1 MLDLRFIRDNPGAVR
16 DAIAKKGVDLDLE
29 ELLAIDRETNAVLV
43 EIETLRAGKNRLS
56 KEIPKAP
63 APERGALVA
72 ESRRIGTAIDALVP
86 QLKEKRER
94 LDALLLRVP
103 GIPSAEAPVG
113 PGPEEN
119 IVVRTVGTVP
129 AIADPLDHV
138 DLMTRQNW
146 ADFERPAKIG
156 GSRSYLLRGDMVMV
170 EFALFAHVL
179 EKLVARGFVPME
191 VLSLV
196 REAALVGTGHFPSG
210 RDDVYHLPKDDLY
223 LAGTAEVVLNG
234 LHGGEILSEAD
245 LPIRYA
251 GHSPCFRREAG
262 SFGKDIRGLLR
273 VHQFRKI
280 EQYVICRNDD
290 RESARFHA
298 ELLAIAEEVLQ
309 DLELAYQVVEC
320 STGDMG
326 LGKFRMNDIE
336 TWIPSLRK
344 YRETHSCSTLHDWQ
358 ARRANLRYR
367 NADGE
372 VVYAHTLNNTAIASP
387 RILVALV
394 ENHQLPDGRVRLP
407 PVLATRVGRDV
418 IGTPV
423 RPDGAGASGTV

>member
-1 MLDLRFIRDNPGAVR
+1 MLDLKFIRDNPALVR
-16 DAIAKKGVDLDLE
+16 DAIEKKGVDLDLD
-29 ELLAIDRETNAVLV
+29 LLLSLDRETNATLTQ
-43 EIETLRAGKNRLS
+43 IEALRAGKNRLS
-56 KEIPKAP
+56 KEIPRVA
-63 APERGALVA
+63 APERPALMA
-72 ESRRIGTAIDALVP
+72 ESRRLGTEIDLLEP
-86 QLKEKRER
+86 QLKERRER

-103 GIPSAEAPVG
+103 GIPSANAPVG
-113 PGPEEN
+113 PGPEAN
-119 IVVRTVGTVP
+119 TVVRTVGTIP

-138 DLMTRQNW
+138 ELMTRNGW
-146 ADFERPAKIG
+146 ADFERAAKIG
-156 GSRSYLLRGDMVMV
+156 GSRAYLLRGEMVLV
-170 EFALFAHVL
+170 EFALFAFVL

-210 RDDVYHLPKDDLY
+210 RDDVYYLPSDDLY

-234 LHGGEILSEAD
+234 LHGGEILAEAD

-290 RESARFHA
+290 AESERRHA
-298 ELLAIAEEVLQ
+298 ELLATAEEILCELQ
-309 DLELAYQVVEC
+309 LAYQVVEC

-336 TWIPSLRK
+336 TWIPSLGK

-367 NADGE
+367 DAAGE

-394 ENHQLPDGRVRLP
+394 ENHQLPDGRVALP
-407 PVLATRVGRDV
+407 PVLAERLGREI
-418 IGTPV
+418 IGAPV
-423 RPDGAGASGTV
+423 RAGAR